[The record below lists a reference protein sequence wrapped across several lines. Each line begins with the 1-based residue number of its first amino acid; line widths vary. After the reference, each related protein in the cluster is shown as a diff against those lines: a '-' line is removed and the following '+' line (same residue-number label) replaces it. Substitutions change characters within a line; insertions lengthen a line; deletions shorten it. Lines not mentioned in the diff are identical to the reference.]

1 MTFRLS
7 ALPLLSLL
15 PCLLLSPL
23 LLAADPPPAGAT
35 EDEDGS
41 GFEAPLSD
49 SGEAGFA
56 IAAMVANLKVC
67 GASEQQQTVFYNR
80 EKQRTI
86 ADQPGVADVASQFD
100 AGFTQGRNHMAV
112 AHQRGYAMPDAAIC
126 KALWY
131 RFNRP

>member
-1 MTFRLS
+1 MSVRLS

-15 PCLLLSPL
+15 LLSPAL
-23 LLAADPPPAGAT
+23 QATPPQAAAI
-35 EDEDGS
+35 DEDDEGS

-67 GASEQQQTVFYNR
+67 GASEQQQTAFYNR
-80 EKQRTI
+80 QKHKAS
-86 ADQPGVADVASQFD
+86 ADQPGQADFSAQFD
-100 AGFTQGRNHMAV
+100 AGFVQGRNHMAV

-126 KALWY
+126 KALWH
-131 RFNRP
+131 RFNQP